1 MAKGLF
7 NGAFKGIDAFGKTMD
22 DVKVKT
28 RTGGLL
34 TMLSAALIL
43 AFTFIEFIDY
53 RRVYVDTSVLVDRS
67 RGEKLTVVLNVTFP
81 KVPCYLV
88 SLDVTDI
95 SGDLQL
101 DVSHNIA
108 KTRLTSAGLPV
119 PAALK
124 SSALKSE
131 LDMTVSTRGP
141 DYCGSCYG
149 GIEPPTG
156 CCNTCEE
163 VRQSYLNRGW
173 SFGNP
178 DAIEQC
184 VGEHWTEKI
193 QAQSSEGCN
202 VAGRIKV
209 NKVVGN
215 ILISPGKSFQQSGYN
230 TNELVSYLR
239 DGEPHH
245 WGHTVEHL
253 AFETSEEEYKV
264 PLKEDMKK
272 KLGMLVQ
279 PLDRHFAHARNSH
292 FMFQYFLKVV
302 ATRYHFLD
310 GKYVRTH
317 QYSVTTYERD
327 LSTGAN
333 PQLNA
338 QGLMASRGMP
348 GQPGAYFNFE
358 ISPMLV
364 VHREQRQSFAHFLTS
379 TCAIVGGVL
388 TIAALLDSVLFSA
401 TKALKKGGTGPTSGI
416 GLSGKLM

>member
-34 TMLSAALIL
+34 TMLSAILIL
-43 AFTFIEFIDY
+43 SLTFIEFIDY

-67 RGEKLTVVLNVTFP
+67 RGERLTVVLNVTFP
-81 KVPCYLV
+81 KVPCYLL
-88 SLDVTDI
+88 SIDVTDI

-101 DVSHNIA
+101 DLSHNIA
-108 KTRLTSAGLPV
+108 KTRLTPSGRAVQAPQ
-119 PAALK
+119 K
-124 SSALKSE
+124 INDLKSE
-131 LDMTVSTRGP
+131 LDMTISTRGP

-149 GIEPPTG
+149 GVEPETG

-173 SFGNP
+173 SFSNP

-184 VGEHWTEKI
+184 VAEHWTEKI
-193 QAQSSEGCN
+193 QAQSGEGCN

-215 ILISPGKSFQQSGYN
+215 ILISPGKSFQTSGYN
-230 TNELVSYLR
+230 VNELVSYVKE
-239 DGEPHH
+239 GEPHH

-253 AFETSEEEYKV
+253 SFETAEEEYKV

-272 KLGMLVQ
+272 KLGIYIQ
-279 PLDRHFAHARNSH
+279 PLDQHFAHARNNH
-292 FMFQYFLKVV
+292 YMFQYFLKVV
-302 ATRYHFLD
+302 ATRYHFLE

-327 LSTGAN
+327 LSTGGN
-333 PQLNA
+333 PQMNA
-338 QGLMASRGMP
+338 QGLMASRGTP
-348 GQPGAYFNFE
+348 GHPGAYFNFE

-364 VHREQRQSFAHFLTS
+364 VHREQRQSFAHFVTS

-388 TIAALLDSVLFSA
+388 TIASLLDSVLFSA
-401 TKALKKGGTGPTSGI
+401 TKALKKGGVTDGNGF
-416 GLSGKLM
+416 GGKLM